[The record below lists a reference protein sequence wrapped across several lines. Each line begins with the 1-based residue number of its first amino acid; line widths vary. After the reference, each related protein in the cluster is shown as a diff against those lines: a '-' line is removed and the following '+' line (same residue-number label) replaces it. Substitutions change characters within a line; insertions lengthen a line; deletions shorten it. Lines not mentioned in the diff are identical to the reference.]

1 MATKIIPYSKLS
13 QEERDR
19 MRRASQ
25 QMADAEYIME
35 VQNRLPESLRFGG
48 EYGIMSA
55 LGYGKGDDRADIT
68 SYVPKNDRAI
78 LSILGQYM
86 PEYAQDSYVQ
96 SNSADFSKVADYVS
110 EPPKQGGIAVL
121 LPTSAEK
128 AQTMYREGTLERG
141 DSPTPAGYNRT
152 VAHELTHR
160 GFSNPVVA
168 AALRDFLDRTPL
180 SEFSSDAKVYDV
192 SNAKRILKN
201 LNSTSQQHRFI
212 DEIQPEVA
220 EDRTA
225 QRGGRDARLLDRI
238 IRDFMSREENKQK
251 YPDVYIPTRSAQ
263 REEPSIVDRIMSF
276 IKG

>member
-1 MATKIIPYSKLS
+1 MAKVRPYSELS

-25 QMADAEYIME
+25 EMAEAEYIME
-35 VQNRLPESLRFGG
+35 VQNKLPESLRFGG

-68 SYVPKNDRAI
+68 SYVPKDDRAI
-78 LSILGQYM
+78 LNVLGQYM

-96 SNSADFSKVADYVS
+96 DNSAGFSKVADYVS

-121 LPTSAEK
+121 LPTSAK
-128 AQTMYREGTLERG
+128 GAQTKYREGTLERG

-180 SEFSSDAKVYDV
+180 STFSDAKVYDV
-192 SNAKRILKN
+192 SDAKRMLKN

-212 DEIQPEVA
+212 HEIQPEVA

-251 YPDVYIPTRSAQ
+251 YPDVYIPTTSAQ